1 MDKNEQ
7 ILSLVTF
14 KAMNIFELCDSVHI
28 VRRAMQER
36 LNHLMETNQL
46 YVSHYKFEKL
56 GKKFQQ
62 IKYYRKGDKPHAPKP
77 APLTDLERQKLSRER
92 LDEDEIENRLAKRRI
107 KRYVSKIEK
116 VGDPYIDWIRKP

>member
-7 ILSLVTF
+7 ILSLVKF
-14 KAMNIFELCDSVHI
+14 KAMNIFEICDAVHI
-28 VRRAMQER
+28 VRRAMQDR
-36 LNHLMETNQL
+36 LNYLMETNQL

-62 IKYYRKGDKPHAPKP
+62 IKYYRAGNKPHAQKP
-77 APLTDLERQKLSRER
+77 APLTDSEKQRLSRER
-92 LDEDEIENRLAKRRI
+92 LDEDEKENKLAKRRI

-116 VGDPYIDWIRKP
+116 FGDPYTDWIRKP

>member
-7 ILSLVTF
+7 ILSLVKF
-14 KAMNIFELCDSVHI
+14 KAMNIFEICDAVHI
-28 VRRAMQER
+28 VRRAMQDR

-62 IKYYRKGDKPHAPKP
+62 IKYYRAGNKPHAQKP
-77 APLTDLERQKLSRER
+77 APLTDAEKQRLSRER
-92 LDEDEIENRLAKRRI
+92 LDENERENKLAKRRI

-116 VGDPYIDWIRKP
+116 FGDPYTDWIRKP

>member
-7 ILSLVTF
+7 ILSLVKF
-14 KAMNIFELCDSVHI
+14 KAMNIFEICDAVHI
-28 VRRAMQER
+28 VRRAMQDR
-36 LNHLMETNQL
+36 LNYLMETNQL

-62 IKYYRKGDKPHAPKP
+62 IKYYRAGNKPHAQKP
-77 APLTDLERQKLSRER
+77 APLTDSEKQRLSRER
-92 LDEDEIENRLAKRRI
+92 LDEDERENKLAKRRI

-116 VGDPYIDWIRKP
+116 FGDPYTDWIRKP